1 MSAYLPSWNLIENV
15 FVRLFMSYLFSGLT
29 FRKQPDKEKTLAKV
43 RTCLKEIS
51 SFIPFYFLGMN
62 LIRLALHIF
71 EES

>member
-1 MSAYLPSWNLIENV
+1 MSAYLSSWNPDENV
-15 FVRLFMSYLFSGLT
+15 FVRLFMSYLFSGFT

-43 RTCLKEIS
+43 PTCFL
-51 SFIPFYFLGMN
+51 PFYFLGMN